1 MSKIISLYLSDVEI
15 DALED
20 IARDEGFIEKDNKP
34 SLSKAVKHLIRK
46 KIADRDVNLKGM
58 ETMLEQIHAMVP
70 QLAYRSILSV
80 LVGANNIDDK
90 DINNLQNTVVKQ
102 SINLCGDFQNATYK
116 NVFVKLDRKNMY
128 SLPIDES
135 ANKWLINN

>member
-1 MSKIISLYLSDVEI
+1 MYLSDVEI

-80 LVGANNIDDK
+80 LVGANNINDK
-90 DINNLQNTVVKQ
+90 DISNLQNTAIKQ